1 MAEEE
6 YGLRTALLIKLAEN
20 VETLQRL
27 VAEQGATDTDIQRI
41 INDMQDEI
49 QRLQK
54 GKMDRP
60 KCLIWLQAQWLKA
73 WGIVVIGGFVAWM
86 SGLLEKIGELFNG

>member
-1 MAEEE
+1 MATDDE

-27 VAEQGATDTDIQRI
+27 VTEQGATDTDIQRI
-41 INDMQDEI
+41 ITDMKTEI
-49 QRLQK
+49 ERLQK

-60 KCLIWLQAQWLKA
+60 KLLVWLREQWLSA
-73 WGIVVIGGFVAWM
+73 LGVIAVGGFVAWL
-86 SGLLEKIGELFNG
+86 SGFIEFLRGVL